1 MTPFIATHAFSAL
14 TALLLGGWQLFLSK
28 KGSPLHRLVG
38 RIWVGLM
45 LYVSVTSFW
54 IREIRDGRFSL
65 LHILSVI
72 TIVSVLRGIHAAR
85 KGNLPSHV
93 GNMSGSWVGLLV
105 AGGFAVG
112 VPDRDIPQFVLTDPK
127 EAVVAAVSV
136 IIVAAVIVATGRV
149 LSGAPT
155 VESSGA

>member
-38 RIWVGLM
+38 RVWVALM

-54 IREIRDGRFSL
+54 IREIRHGQFSL
-65 LHILSVI
+65 LHILSVV
-72 TIVSVLRGIHAAR
+72 TIVSVLLGIRDARSGNIRGH
-85 KGNLPSHV
+85 L
-93 GNMSGSWVGLLV
+93 GNMCGSWVGLLI

-127 EAVVAAVSV
+127 EAVVAAISV
-136 IIVAAVIVATGRV
+136 TIVAAVIVATGRV
-149 LSGAPT
+149 LGRSPA